1 MTKKKMQA
9 RTFSKTKLHEIHQ
22 RVSLLTMPFKII
34 LSGDWF
40 TVLAAALDGANPV
53 VLAISMC
60 GVDMTL

>member
-1 MTKKKMQA
+1 MQK

-22 RVSLLTMPFKII
+22 RVFLLTVPLKII

-53 VLAISMC
+53 VLAMFMC
-60 GVDMTL
+60 GVDVAL